1 MKILVLNWQDIKNP
15 YAGGAEVHMHEIFRR
30 IVNMGHEV
38 TIFCSSFEKA
48 PDTEIID
55 GIKIIRKGNRNLF
68 NYYVKGYYQEHLQK
82 ENFDI
87 VIDDINK
94 IPFYTPRFVTEPLLA
109 ISHHFFGTSIFKE
122 AGLLAG
128 IYVYLSEKLVDYVY
142 KKTAFAVVSDSTLK
156 EFIERGFS
164 KEHFTIIPNAITLS
178 NFPLNVSPE
187 NYEPN
192 ITYFGRLKKY
202 KSVDHIIR
210 AFRILLDEFPDLK
223 LNIAGS
229 GDFRPKLEELAKEL
243 DVEKN
248 IKFWGYITEEEKL
261 ELLCNTYCV
270 LNPSIKEGWGIT
282 NIEANA
288 CGTLVI
294 SADSPGLR
302 DSVSEGQSGMLYEY
316 GNIKMMADKI
326 RSIIVDDK
334 LRSKL
339 SEGAVEWA
347 KQFSWDDSAEK
358 MINLCNEIIEKKR
371 ASK

>member
-15 YAGGAEVHMHEIFRR
+15 FAGGAEVHMHEIFKR

-48 PDTEIID
+48 PDKEIVD

-68 NYYVKGYYQEHLQK
+68 NYYVKSFYQENLKK

-122 AGLLAG
+122 AGLIAG
-128 IYVYLSEKLVDYVY
+128 LYVYFSEKLVDYVY
-142 KKTAFAVVSDSTLK
+142 KKTDFAVVSDSTLN
-156 EFIERGFS
+156 EFIERGF
-164 KEHFTIIPNAITLS
+164 KKDQFTIVTNGITLS
-178 NFPLNVSPE
+178 QFPLKVAEE
-187 NYEPN
+187 NFEPN

-202 KSVDHIIR
+202 KSVDHILK
-210 AFRILLDEFPDLK
+210 AFAILLKEYPKLK

-243 DVEKN
+243 KIENN
-248 IKFWGYITEEEKL
+248 IKFWGYITEEEKIG
-261 ELLCNTYCV
+261 LLSKTYCV

-302 DSVSEGQSGMLYEY
+302 DSVSVGKSGLLYDY
-316 GNIKMMADKI
+316 GNIKMMAEKI
-326 RSIIVDDK
+326 NSVIKNDE
-334 LRSKL
+334 LRSRL
-339 SEGAVEWA
+339 SNGAVEWA
-347 KQFSWDDSAEK
+347 RQFSWDDSANKMLELCEK
-358 MINLCNEIIEKKR
+358 IIEKKR